1 MIKILFDVK
10 FRILKFVQ
18 KIVLEDSTPNTKRK
32 RNLSWVQS
40 ENAKDRGKIER
51 EKERNGMIAWRV
63 WLVNSDES
71 VLEAQRIRL
80 TGRPLQMGKVGK

>member
-51 EKERNGMIAWRV
+51 EKERNGMIA
-63 WLVNSDES
+63 
-71 VLEAQRIRL
+71 
-80 TGRPLQMGKVGK
+80 